1 MLSISN
7 QQSRR
12 NIKEKNRMS
21 KNFTELSANEKD
33 TVTGGGNGPVSKA
46 LRTIGNIL
54 IRWSNT

>member
-1 MLSISN
+1 
-7 QQSRR
+7 
-12 NIKEKNRMS
+12 MS